1 MNNNITILK
10 SAKLFVSTVTY
21 ASVDYSVYTVMLNMS
36 SLSDYGEHDLNEM
49 IPLGPLSGDT
59 SVLDKPTLG
68 KRLKSVLGKTFETY
82 DLKRLSKYN
91 TDKIKGVLRNI
102 TDINDKKKYA
112 KGVDITHLTTDEG
125 FGSYLTEYGY
135 DYSLSVVAKTL
146 LDMKAW
152 TIDYVNRSISLKINE
167 NLTVF
172 FRYINGHRYDALIY
186 ANGAIY
192 DALDSCKVTR
202 SRFIKTLASRYF
214 DQADIRASIDNIH
227 KPCLTKPIYTE
238 ETEEVNV
245 TFKALPYLITNTRKN
260 IKLDDVTLKR
270 TNTPHGLDLLNVNGK
285 TCMGVLLDFDEPI
298 ESLEILNTVNQSME
312 NVYILT
318 KSDTGY
324 NITPYSQ
331 ASQ

>member
-21 ASVDYSVYTVMLNMS
+21 ANVDYSVYTVILNMS
-36 SLSDYGEHDLNEM
+36 SLSDHGEHDLNEM
-49 IPLGPLSGDT
+49 IILGPLSDDK

-68 KRLKSVLGKTFETY
+68 KRLKDVLGVRFEKY
-82 DLKRLSKYN
+82 NLKRLSNYH

-102 TDINDKKKYA
+102 TDVNDKKKYA

-125 FGSYLTEYGY
+125 FGNYLTEYGY

-152 TIDYVNRSISLKINE
+152 SVEQVNRSISLKINE

-214 DQADIRASIDNIH
+214 DQTDIRAAIDNIH

-238 ETEEVNV
+238 ETEEVRV

-260 IKLDDVTLKR
+260 IKLDDVVLKR
-270 TNTPHGLDLLNVNGK
+270 TNTPHGLDLLDVTAR
-285 TCMGVLLDFDEPI
+285 TCMGVLLDFDEPL
-298 ESLEILNTVNQSME
+298 ESLEILNAINKSVE
-312 NVYILT
+312 DIYILT
-318 KSDTGY
+318 KKDAGY
-324 NITPYSQ
+324 DITPYNIN
-331 ASQ
+331 A